1 MRYIYLII
9 AYLMFTRI
17 ITSQL
22 IDACFRKKA
31 IILYWPRQIGKTTSC
46 KTIIAHFPSKKSLY
60 ISGDDS
66 DIIQLRQPSLSFLS
80 QSVAWY
86 DIVVIDEAQRIQNIW
101 LIIKLLVDNFPEK
114 QIITTG
120 SSSFDLA
127 NTIVEPLTGRALFW
141 YLYPL
146 SIQET
151 NPIGILSTS
160 QLEQKLIYGSYPN
173 VVAPDYLNPSEYLK
187 LLVDQYLYKDIIAF
201 DGIKKSSNILK
212 LLQALA
218 LQIGSEFSYTEL
230 ANTVGMDKNT
240 IQKYISIL
248 EQSFIIKVL
257 RPLHRNQRREIKSLN
272 KLYFRDLG
280 VRNAL
285 LNNFNPLS
293 LRSASDIGALW
304 ENFCIIE
311 RTKYIHYNKIAHN
324 QYFWREVAGAEI
336 DYIEQYGDQ
345 YDCYECKF
353 SEKKW
358 ASLPITFA
366 QWFPHNNFTVWRPDT
381 IWSSIR

>member
-1 MRYIYLII
+1 
-9 AYLMFTRI
+9 MF
-17 ITSQL
+17 
-22 IDACFRKKA
+22 
-31 IILYWPRQIGKTTSC
+31 
-46 KTIIAHFPSKKSLY
+46 
-60 ISGDDS
+60 
-66 DIIQLRQPSLSFLS
+66 
-80 QSVAWY
+80 
-86 DIVVIDEAQRIQNIW
+86 
-101 LIIKLLVDNFPEK
+101 
-114 QIITTG
+114 
-120 SSSFDLA
+120 
-127 NTIVEPLTGRALFW
+127 
-141 YLYPL
+141 
-146 SIQET
+146 
-151 NPIGILSTS
+151 STS

-173 VVAPDYLNPSEYLK
+173 VVSPEYLNPSEYLK

-218 LQIGSEFSYTEL
+218 LQIGNEFSYTEL

-248 EQSFIIKVL
+248 EQSFIIKIL

-311 RTKYIHYNKIAHN
+311 RTKYIHYNKIPHN
-324 QYFWREVAGAEI
+324 QYFWREVAGSEI

-353 SEKKW
+353 SEKK
-358 ASLPITFA
+358 
-366 QWFPHNNFTVWRPDT
+366 
-381 IWSSIR
+381 